1 MKDLQ
6 KANMWKR
13 ISAAL
18 LDFILITIVAVGMA
32 LLLSTVLGY
41 DRHAE
46 NINAY
51 TDEYESTYGVDF
63 ELPDEELEKLTEAEK
78 DNFNTAWKA
87 LMNDERVIQTYN
99 IMLNLALLI
108 VTFGLLL
115 AFVIMELAIPLVLG
129 NGQTIGKK
137 IFGIAVIREDGI
149 RLPPVLLFVRT
160 VLGKYTVETML
171 PVFILIMLVF
181 GAMGIIGLAAIAG
194 LLILQL
200 VLLIVTPARTPLHDK
215 LAHTVTVDLASQ
227 RIFNSPEERED
238 YYKRLHDA
246 ERGEDAAYR

>member
-18 LDFILITIVAVGMA
+18 LDFILIGIVAVGMA
-32 LLLSTVLGY
+32 LLLSAVLGY
-41 DRHAE
+41 DRHTADF
-46 NINAY
+46 NAH
-51 TDEYESTYGVDF
+51 TASYEETYGVDF
-63 ELPDEELEKLTEAEK
+63 DMPDEEFQKLTEAEK
-78 DNFNTAWKA
+78 EHFQKA
-87 LMNDERVIQTYN
+87 FEAFMNDDEVNRTYN
-99 IMLNLALLI
+99 TLLNLALLI

-115 AFVIMELAIPLVLG
+115 AFIIMELVVPLILG
-129 NGQTIGKK
+129 NGQTVGKK

-149 RLPPVLLFVRT
+149 RLSPLLLFVRT

-171 PVFILIMLVF
+171 PVFILLMLAF
-181 GAMGIIGLAAIAG
+181 GTMGAVGLIAIVG

-227 RIFNSPEERED
+227 RIFQTPEEREEF
-238 YYKRLHDA
+238 YKRLHDS
-246 ERGEDAAYR
+246 ESGEDAAYR